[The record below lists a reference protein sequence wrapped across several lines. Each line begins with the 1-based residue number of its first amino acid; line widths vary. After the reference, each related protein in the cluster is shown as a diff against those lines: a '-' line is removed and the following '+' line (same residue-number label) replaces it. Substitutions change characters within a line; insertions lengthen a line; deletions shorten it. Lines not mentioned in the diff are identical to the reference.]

1 MTNTSLLEEMIAK
14 SGMKKKFLA
23 EAIGITTAALTMK
36 IRNIREFKA
45 SEIEILCN
53 HLGVSSL
60 EDRQRIFLQSR

>member
-1 MTNTSLLEEMIAK
+1 MTNTTLLEELIAK
-14 SGMKKKFLA
+14 SGLKKKFLA
-23 EAIGITTAALTMK
+23 DSLGITTTALTTK

-60 EDRQRIFLQSR
+60 EDRQRIFFAK